1 MVHKKFE
8 QERKSIREHYHKN
21 TENFVGTG
29 LGDAGEGGYTGE
41 GCIKVYVTKL
51 TASHKNGKHKFADG
65 SESKIQYVEVGDI
78 KAMGFMGRY
87 RPVQPGAIFGSVGS
101 ALDGTVAAVLTDN
114 TDGKKVLL
122 GTAHVLANWNTLPVG
137 TPVLQPGPN
146 TGGNAAADQI
156 GTVKRIVPIDFTQ
169 GGINYVDA
177 AIVNPTN
184 TSIYNVNPFCASVKP
199 TKQGAIGMMWAAS
212 TAITIICPISNIIA
226 LLNVSVPKQ
235 KVAAPG
241 MSVHGCAAFSG
252 YITTTVFDVMVDLLL
267 STGQGT
273 SAWFL
278 DQITCSGGFANSLA
292 GDSGTMIYTTFSV

>member
-8 QERKSIREHYHKN
+8 RERKSIREHYQAN

-29 LGDAGEGGYTGE
+29 LGDSGDKGDSCVP
-41 GCIKVYVTKL
+41 CIKVYVTKL
-51 TASHKNGKHKFADG
+51 TEQHKNGKHKFGDG
-65 SESKIQYVEVGDI
+65 SEVNVKYVEVGEI
-78 KAMGFMGRY
+78 QPMGFMGRY

-101 ALDGTVAAVLTDN
+101 ALDGTVGAVLTDN

-122 GTAHVLANWNTLPVG
+122 GTSHVLVNWNTLPVG
-137 TPVLQPGPN
+137 TAVLQPGPN

-156 GTVKRIVPIDFTQ
+156 GTVKRMVPIDFTQ

-177 AIVNPTN
+177 AIVKPT
-184 TSIYNVNPFCASVKP
+184 TTTIYSVTPFCASVKP
-199 TKQGAIGMMWAAS
+199 TKQGAIGMLWAAS
-212 TAITIICPISNIIA
+212 TAITIICPISNITA

-241 MSVHGCAAFSG
+241 MSIHGCSAFSG
-252 YITTTVFDVMVDLLL
+252 YVTTSVFDVMVDLLL

-278 DQITCSGGFANSLA
+278 DQITCAGGFANSLA
-292 GDSGTMIYTTFSV
+292 GDSGTMMYTTFSV